1 MNLVIARLIL
11 RYLAGALIA
20 AGYLDPTLGNT
31 ISADPDLIVLFGALV
46 GALAEGLY
54 IVARRRG
61 WRT

>member
-31 ISADPDLIVLFGALV
+31 ISADPDLIVLLGAGI
-46 GALAEGLY
+46 GAVAEGLY
-54 IVARRRG
+54 LLARHRG